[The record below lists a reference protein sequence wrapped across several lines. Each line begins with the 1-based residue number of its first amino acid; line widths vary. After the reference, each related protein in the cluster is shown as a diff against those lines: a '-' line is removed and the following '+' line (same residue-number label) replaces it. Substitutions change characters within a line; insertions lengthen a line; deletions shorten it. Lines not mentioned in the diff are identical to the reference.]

1 MLHRTNPPEVSTCAV
16 LLFSPALRQAAI
28 KALHEDTHAGQQQ
41 TIKMARNRYIWQGMG
56 RAIKKLVKSC
66 PVCQQVKINKQ
77 GSFLSEKTRSTLTVL
92 GHNQNRPATNT
103 S

>member
-41 TIKMARNRYIWQGMG
+41 TIKMVGQGWYIWPGMG
-56 RAIKKLVKSC
+56 HQKVRKILQCLPASEDHQAQSC
-66 PVCQQVKINKQ
+66 QARQ
-77 GSFLSEKTRSTLTVL
+77 LLE
-92 GHNQNRPATNT
+92 
-103 S
+103 